1 MSNKNKK
8 SSDILRDNLIALLN
22 KEDAVSMRQLS
33 LRIGASDSY
42 VQKLL
47 TDQTSPS
54 LQRVD
59 AISDFFGL
67 DTWILLCDYADSAA
81 ESLEILQLINR
92 LPRSIRPHV
101 LEYMKFLLKQN
112 EDIQETLTGAKN
124 IRKKKR

>member
-8 SSDILRDNLIALLN
+8 TSDILRNNLIALLN
-22 KEDAVSMRQLS
+22 QEDAVSMRQLS

-47 TDQTSPS
+47 TDQSSPS
-54 LQRVD
+54 LQKID

-67 DTWILLCDYADSAA
+67 DTWTLFCDYEDSAE
-81 ESLEILQLINR
+81 ESLEILQLINQ

-112 EDIQETLTGAKN
+112 EDIQGKLAGETN
-124 IRKKKR
+124 VRKRRK